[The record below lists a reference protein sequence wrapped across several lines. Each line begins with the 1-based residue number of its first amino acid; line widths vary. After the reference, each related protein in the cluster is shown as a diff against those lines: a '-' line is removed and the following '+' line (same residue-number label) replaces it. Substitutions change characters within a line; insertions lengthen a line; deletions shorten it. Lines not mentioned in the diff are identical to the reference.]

1 MVQDTI
7 KCPKCGEA
15 IKLSQ
20 AISKDIEV
28 EIRNK
33 YEKQAEEKI
42 DSEIKK
48 LKTKEQ
54 SLIKE
59 YESREEQFNGRL
71 LKERKQIEEKVRKD
85 VANMQQVELVDL
97 KEQLAEKDA
106 KLIKAEQQE
115 LDLRKRQRDLEEK
128 TRSMEIDV
136 ARRIDQ
142 ERQKIADKMSGEVE
156 ERHRLKDAE
165 KDKKLAD
172 AMRQMEEMKRKLE
185 QGSQQTQGEVLELE
199 MEARLKDEFP
209 FDDIEPVEKGRKGGD
224 VIHTVKTQTGRPC
237 GKILWETKRT
247 KDWNSAWLQKVKDDQ
262 RDARADLGVI
272 VSEALPKGFHHFREM
287 DGVWVTDIPSAL
299 PLALALRLA
308 LIKEERA
315 RQAQT
320 GKEGKME
327 IVYNY
332 LTGVEFR
339 NRVQAIMEGFINM
352 KEDLDAEKR
361 STEKIWARREKN
373 IEKVIRNIAGM
384 HGELESMA
392 GALPAIKMLEL
403 PVDLAVNCLEAEK
416 DIK

>member
-1 MVQDTI
+1 
-7 KCPKCGEA
+7 
-15 IKLSQ
+15 
-20 AISKDIEV
+20 
-28 EIRNK
+28 
-33 YEKQAEEKI
+33 
-42 DSEIKK
+42 
-48 LKTKEQ
+48 
-54 SLIKE
+54 
-59 YESREEQFNGRL
+59 
-71 LKERKQIEEKVRKD
+71 
-85 VANMQQVELVDL
+85 
-97 KEQLAEKDA
+97 
-106 KLIKAEQQE
+106 
-115 LDLRKRQRDLEEK
+115 
-128 TRSMEIDV
+128 MEIDI

-142 ERQKIADKMSGEVE
+142 ERQKIADKMLEEAE

-172 AMRQMEEMKRKLE
+172 AMRQMEEMRRRME

-224 VIHTVKTQTGRPC
+224 VIHIVKTQTGRPC

-262 RDARADLGVI
+262 CDARADLGVI

-315 RQAQT
+315 RQTQI

-327 IVYNY
+327 IVYGY

-352 KEDLDAEKR
+352 KQELDAEKR
-361 STEKIWARREKN
+361 STEKLWARREKN
-373 IEKVIRNIAGM
+373 IEKVVRNIAGM

-392 GALPAIKMLEL
+392 GTLPAIKLLEL
-403 PVDLAVNCLEAEK
+403 PSDPEVVCIEK
-416 DIK
+416 EKEIE